1 MRCLHY
7 SAVCPLV
14 TYLRLLVDKELAL
27 FVVKFVLEGLIN
39 ASPKG
44 SLTENIALQ
53 VRTYGILV
61 GTCLS
66 LLTMPAAAPLYLLA
80 IRGPS
85 GSV

>member
-1 MRCLHY
+1 MRYLHY

-61 GTCLS
+61 GLLESAHNACRSASLS
-66 LLTMPAAAPLYLLA
+66 SCYS
-80 IRGPS
+80 GP
-85 GSV
+85 

>member
-1 MRCLHY
+1 
-7 SAVCPLV
+7 
-14 TYLRLLVDKELAL
+14 LRLLVDKELAL

-61 GTCLS
+61 G
-66 LLTMPAAAPLYLLA
+66 LA
-80 IRGPS
+80 
-85 GSV
+85 